1 MLAEAARA
9 PLNRAVPARISD
21 IYKTLAIQEGLL
33 VGLLLRAHFPL
44 RSPSYLPVGLR
55 SADKYSRQDQ
65 PFCLIIEGTP
75 GSEPSPDQEMVAR
88 AAQVRP

>member
-21 IYKTLAIQEGLL
+21 VYKTLAIQEGLL

-55 SADKYSRQDQ
+55 SANKYSRQDQ
-65 PFCLIIEGTP
+65 PFRLIIEGTRA
-75 GSEPSPDQEMVAR
+75 EPSPDQEMVAR
-88 AAQVRP
+88 VAQVRP

>member
-33 VGLLLRAHFPL
+33 VGLLLRARAHFPL

-65 PFCLIIEGTP
+65 PFRLIIEGTP
-75 GSEPSPDQEMVAR
+75 GSEDSG
-88 AAQVRP
+88 